1 MSSKLQRLLDGYL
14 DGDVEREL
22 YQVKRAEILG
32 KKKLLEEKNE
42 QATLGVSTWVEPMK
56 QWIETAVSICKIAKG
71 DDLDAKKSLCLEVFG
86 SNLQIRQKEVVI
98 DDDQF
103 LHSPQENIWLWLR
116 QSLEKAARSGDQISE
131 SSIVVRVRRL

>member
-1 MSSKLQRLLDGYL
+1 MLDGYL

>member
-1 MSSKLQRLLDGYL
+1 MLDGYL

-56 QWIETAVSICKIAKG
+56 RWLETAVSICKIAKG
-71 DDLDAKKSLCLEVFG
+71 DDLDAKKSLCLEIFG
-86 SNLQIRQKEVVI
+86 SNLKIQNKNVVAG
-98 DDDQF
+98 DDQF
-103 LHSPQENIWLWLR
+103 LHSPKR
-116 QSLEKAARSGDQISE
+116 TSGFGSTK
-131 SSIVVRVRRL
+131 V